1 MPLVGSVSEES
12 NQKLYQEQ
20 VSIHAEI
27 EDIVHDLTDI
37 DALLDEDSSHMNVQK
52 KIQTNPTE
60 RSIPLS
66 DMMAPMSTL
75 GSVGSDGAMSMS
87 ESHAIGLRNTASI
100 DITIPPYPKYMP
112 VYKKQGSTF
121 TPEEIRDKSGS
132 GIIMFE

>member
-1 MPLVGSVSEES
+1 MPLVRSVSEES

-52 KIQTNPTE
+52 KLQTNPTE
-60 RSIPLS
+60 RSIPPS
-66 DMMAPMSTL
+66 DIFT
-75 GSVGSDGAMSMS
+75 SVSMLRSVESDGAMTMS
-87 ESHAIGLRNTASI
+87 ESHAIGLRNTTSI

-112 VYKKQGSTF
+112 VYKKQGSAF

-132 GIIMFE
+132 GIVMFE

>member
-1 MPLVGSVSEES
+1 MPLVRSVSEES

-52 KIQTNPTE
+52 KLQTNPTE
-60 RSIPLS
+60 RSIPPS
-66 DMMAPMSTL
+66 DIFT
-75 GSVGSDGAMSMS
+75 SVSMLRGVESDGAMGMS

-132 GIIMFE
+132 GIVMFE